1 METLK
6 EWFSFVSNYFT
17 SSQKLELIS
26 LAADGRDG
34 KNHVSSVRWEKSQKM
49 EYGMFIL
56 QAEIT

>member
-56 QAEIT
+56 